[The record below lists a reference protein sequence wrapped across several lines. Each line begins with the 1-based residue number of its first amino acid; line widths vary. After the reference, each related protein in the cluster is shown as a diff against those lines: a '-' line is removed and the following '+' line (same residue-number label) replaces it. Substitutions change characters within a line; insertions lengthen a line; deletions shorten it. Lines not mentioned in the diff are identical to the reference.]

1 MTKNK
6 FYWYLTACI
15 SLLIFTGVAS
25 LVAFNDNLL
34 ATIDQPIIQL
44 VRGTI
49 TSSKTLFFSTMTR
62 FGDTLTVIL
71 LTGGLAAILF
81 FYFKEKIAALWLVI
95 NSALIQGAGNTI
107 LKLLFNRP
115 RPSGEHLVYAG
126 GTSFPSGH
134 SMGSM
139 LLYGTLILL
148 LPKFIKNKSVCL
160 VLQVLL
166 GLIILSVGTSR
177 IYLGVHYP
185 TDIIG
190 GFSMGL
196 CWLSFS
202 YPHFK
207 KYDALTH

>member
-15 SLLIFTGVAS
+15 SLLIFIGVAS
-25 LVAFNDNLL
+25 LVAFNENLL
-34 ATIDQPIIQL
+34 ATIDQPIIHL
-44 VRGTI
+44 VRGTL
-49 TSSKTLFFSTMTR
+49 TSGKTLFFSTMTR

-71 LTGGLAAILF
+71 LTGSLATILF
-81 FYFKEKIAALWLVI
+81 FYFKEKVAAIWLVI
-95 NSALIQGAGNTI
+95 NSALVQGIGNTI

-139 LLYGTLILL
+139 LLYGTIILL
-148 LPKFIKNKSVCL
+148 LPKFVKNKSTCL
-160 VLQVLL
+160 ALQILL
-166 GLIILSVGTSR
+166 VFIILSVGTSR

-190 GFSMGL
+190 GFAMGL
-196 CWLSFS
+196 CWLSLS

-207 KYDALTH
+207 KYDALTL

>member
-49 TSSKTLFFSTMTR
+49 TSGKTLFFSTMTR

-95 NSALIQGAGNTI
+95 NSALI
-107 LKLLFNRP
+107 
-115 RPSGEHLVYAG
+115 
-126 GTSFPSGH
+126 
-134 SMGSM
+134 
-139 LLYGTLILL
+139 
-148 LPKFIKNKSVCL
+148 
-160 VLQVLL
+160 
-166 GLIILSVGTSR
+166 
-177 IYLGVHYP
+177 
-185 TDIIG
+185 
-190 GFSMGL
+190 
-196 CWLSFS
+196 
-202 YPHFK
+202 
-207 KYDALTH
+207 

>member
-15 SLLIFTGVAS
+15 SLLIFTSIAS
-25 LVAFNDNLL
+25 LVAINEHLL
-34 ATIDQPIIQL
+34 GPIDQPIIHF
-44 VRGTI
+44 VRGNL
-49 TSSKTLFFSTMTR
+49 TSSKTLFFSTMTK
-62 FGDTLTVIL
+62 FGDTSTVVLLTVV
-71 LTGGLAAILF
+71 LAAGLF
-81 FYFKEKIAALWLVI
+81 FFFKEKVAAIWLVI

-115 RPSGEHLVYAG
+115 RPLGEHLVAAS

-148 LPKFIKNKSVCL
+148 LPKFIKTKPLCL
-160 VLQVLL
+160 GIQILFA
-166 GLIILSVGTSR
+166 LIILSVGTSR

-185 TDIIG
+185 SDILG

-196 CWLSFS
+196 FWLSFS
-202 YPHFK
+202 YPQFK
-207 KYDALTH
+207 KYDTLSA

>member
-15 SLLIFTGVAS
+15 SLLIFTVVAS
-25 LVAFNDNLL
+25 FVAINEHLL
-34 ATIDQPIIQL
+34 ASIDQPIIQL
-44 VRGTI
+44 VRGNLTNG
-49 TSSKTLFFSTMTR
+49 KTLFFSTMTK
-62 FGDTLTVIL
+62 FGDTSTVIFLTV
-71 LTGGLAAILF
+71 GLAGVLYF
-81 FYFKEKIAALWLVI
+81 FFKEKVAAIWLVI

-107 LKLLFNRP
+107 LKFLFNRP
-115 RPSGEHLVYAG
+115 RPSGEHLVAAS

-148 LPKFIKNKSVCL
+148 LPKFIKNKSICL
-160 VLQVLL
+160 ALQLLL

-196 CWLSFS
+196 FWLSFS

-207 KYDALTH
+207 KYDTLSA

>member
-15 SLLIFTGVAS
+15 SLLIFTRVAS

-49 TSSKTLFFSTMTR
+49 TSGKTLFFSTMTR

-81 FYFKEKIAALWLVI
+81 FYFKEKVAALWLVI

-115 RPSGEHLVYAG
+115 RHSGEHLVYAG

-148 LPKFIKNKSVCL
+148 LPKFIKNKSACL

-196 CWLSFS
+196 CGLSFS

>member
-1 MTKNK
+1 MTKNN
-6 FYWYLTACI
+6 FFWYFI
-15 SLLIFTGVAS
+15 SCSCLLIFIGVAS
-25 LVAFNDNLL
+25 LVALNANLL

-44 VRGTI
+44 IRDTI
-49 TSSKTLFFSTMTR
+49 TSGKTLFFSTVTR

-71 LTGGLAAILF
+71 LTSGLAAILF
-81 FYFKEKIAALWLVI
+81 FYFKEKIAAIWLMI
-95 NSALIQGAGNTI
+95 NLVLIQGVGNTI

-148 LPKFIKNKSVCL
+148 LPKFIKNKPVCL
-160 VLQVLL
+160 VLQILL

-190 GFSMGL
+190 GFSIGL

-207 KYDALTH
+207 KYDALTY